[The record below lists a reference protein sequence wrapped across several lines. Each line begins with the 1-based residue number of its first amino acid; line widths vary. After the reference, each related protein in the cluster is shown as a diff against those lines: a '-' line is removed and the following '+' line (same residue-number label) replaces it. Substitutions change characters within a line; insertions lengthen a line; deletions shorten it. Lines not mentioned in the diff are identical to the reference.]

1 MASSQTSKYPYPSNL
16 NVGNFVTIR
25 LTQTNF
31 LLWKTQVMGLI
42 ESQEMYGFINGEYPM
57 PDKYVLLPDDDSAEK
72 SMGENPEYTT
82 WRRSNRLLRG
92 WITGTLSEEVLN
104 LVVGL
109 ETSSEVWATLVDSFA
124 QESQER
130 EFYLLQKLQF
140 HRKGSSTIFE
150 YLHIFKNICDD

>member
-1 MASSQTSKYPYPSNL
+1 MASSQTSKYPYPSTL

-57 PDKYVLLPDDDSAEK
+57 PDKYVLSPDDDSAEK

-82 WRRSNRLLRG
+82 WRRSDRLL
-92 WITGTLSEEVLN
+92 
-104 LVVGL
+104 
-109 ETSSEVWATLVDSFA
+109 
-124 QESQER
+124 
-130 EFYLLQKLQF
+130 
-140 HRKGSSTIFE
+140 
-150 YLHIFKNICDD
+150 